1 MLGLS
6 VSTLRWLE
14 SAWGFAK
21 MRTNSLLDIEC
32 RGVYVPTLL
41 TVHETVLVLW
51 CDLAV
56 VSFPDNL
63 INLCLETHFILS
75 AGFLS
80 VLELHEFSNF
90 FDSGQPVSSENEIWS
105 VF

>member
-1 MLGLS
+1 M
-6 VSTLRWLE
+6 
-14 SAWGFAK
+14 
-21 MRTNSLLDIEC
+21 
-32 RGVYVPTLL
+32 PTLL
-41 TVHETVLVLW
+41 TVYETVLVLW

-80 VLELHEFSNF
+80 VLELHKFSHF